1 MKRTYKVLIG
11 EMAKEKVTIEA
22 ISKLLAIHRNTVF
35 CKLNKGAFYIEEAA
49 QIQET
54 FFPQHDLRELFRREE

>member
-1 MKRTYKVLIG
+1 MYKFLIG

-22 ISKLLAIHRNTVF
+22 MSKLLGIHRNSVSY
-35 CKLNKGAFYIEEAA
+35 KLNEGSFYIDEAE

-54 FFPQHDLRELFRREE
+54 FFPDRNLKELFQREE

>member
-1 MKRTYKVLIG
+1 MYKFLVG

-22 ISKLLAIHRNTVF
+22 ISKLLGIHRNSVAN
-35 CKLNKGAFYIEEAA
+35 KLNGSTAFTIEETI

-54 FFPQHDLRELFRREE
+54 FFPDCNLKELFKREE